1 LPNNSLQLT
10 GPAAEKRPIRKRM
23 RLARQLSSRPLGS
36 IALPDSRLEVDMF
49 DLRGAWIGPHYLQE
63 HIDLETSSID
73 DRVALFEDR
82 VRGYFTTPSRLLAN
96 MYENSGAL
104 ILIAVL
110 SCIELIEVLH
120 RGESSQNR
128 SAEFFKSGFR
138 RVFNPQP
145 PSDVPLDVF
154 ESQLQRML
162 DELYVQ
168 VRCGLM
174 HAGTTRSKVLIR
186 KDLNAP
192 AVVNYNA
199 TQGRAESIVVNPN
212 RCLLALDVFVS
223 EYCCRLRNHDNK
235 ELRDAFDQGW
245 LALRSEG

>member
-1 LPNNSLQLT
+1 
-10 GPAAEKRPIRKRM
+10 M
-23 RLARQLSSRPLGS
+23 
-36 IALPDSRLEVDMF
+36 
-49 DLRGAWIGPHYLQE
+49 QE

-73 DRVALFEDR
+73 DRIALFEDR
-82 VRGYFTTPSRLLAN
+82 IRGYFTTPARLLGN
-96 MYENSGAL
+96 IYENSGTL

-120 RGESSQNR
+120 RGQSSSSR
-128 SAEFFKSGFR
+128 SAEFFRSGFR

-145 PSDVPLDVF
+145 PSDVPLEVF
-154 ESQLQRML
+154 EPQLQRML

-174 HAGTTRSKVLIR
+174 HVGATRSKVLIS

-192 AVVNYNA
+192 AAINYNA
-199 TQGRAESIVVNPN
+199 TQGRAESIIINPGP
-212 RCLLALDVFVS
+212 CLLALDVFVS
-223 EYCCRLRNHDNK
+223 EYCCSLRNRDNK
-235 ELRDAFDQGW
+235 ELREAFDRGW